1 MQLREKRTSI
11 QYLLRIGA
19 QGSQLRNRYCTQEA
33 VKNVG
38 DDSCSK
44 KYRLFDLF
52 LKYEKG
58 KRYSTRATQK
68 KRGISVSNKKC
79 TSLKSEAESTHNTI
93 TKQSF
98 SKEAFPWNRT
108 QGI

>member
-1 MQLREKRTSI
+1 MCSSGKKRTSI

-19 QGSQLRNRYCTQEA
+19 QGSQLRNRHCTQEA

-38 DDSCSK
+38 DDFCSW

-52 LKYEKG
+52 EVR
-58 KRYSTRATQK
+58 KRYSTRASQK
-68 KRGISVSNKKC
+68 KRGIFLSNKKC
-79 TSLKSEAESTHNTI
+79 TSLMSEAESTHNTI

>member
-1 MQLREKRTSI
+1 MRLREKRTSI

-52 LKYEKG
+52 LSKKREKG
-58 KRYSTRATQK
+58 IAQEQHK
-68 KRGISVSNKKC
+68 KREVYLSQIKNV
-79 TSLKSEAESTHNTI
+79 L
-93 TKQSF
+93 
-98 SKEAFPWNRT
+98 P
-108 QGI
+108 